1 MVNLSGV
8 DKVSQLSLARIL
20 HSHLFLMWRLLGG
33 FPCLVHL
40 QLVCWAGAVLGLSV
54 YSQVK
59 LCDLLVKF
67 LLCSAE
73 DPPPPYT
80 LCGVEG
86 SLVPSVLDHRARSKH
101 I

>member
-20 HSHLFLMWRLLGG
+20 HSHLFLMWCLLGG
-33 FPCLVHL
+33 CPCLVHL
-40 QLVCWAGAVLGLSV
+40 QLVCWAGAVLGLSD

-73 DPPPPYT
+73 EPPPPLT
-80 LCGVEG
+80 PCVE
-86 SLVPSVLDHRARSKH
+86 
-101 I
+101 